1 MSNVRQNTSNFDP
14 LRNWEENGTAL
25 QPVTAGYNL
34 GTSGNEVGDLL
45 MTGSLGI
52 GATAPTAALQVIGD
66 THAGAGN
73 TGANCNFVGSG
84 AGTGNSGA
92 HCSAFGYRSLYSSSS
107 GSGNLAS
114 GYQALYS
121 NTSGSYNVASGYQ
134 CLYNNLTGKY
144 NTASGYQSLFNNTE
158 GDYNVASG
166 YENLRSNLSG
176 DHNISSGYQSL
187 YSNTS
192 GLFNL
197 GMGYQSLYSTTT
209 GSSNLGFG
217 YRSGRYIADGTTA
230 NVTSGTSI
238 YLGGN
243 TRALA
248 NGGANEIVIGDTAI
262 GLGSNTAVLGNSS
275 IATTRLQGSV
285 GIGRDVPAEALHVQL
300 NVRAN
305 GRFLASQGTAASPS
319 YGFSDDGDI
328 GLFRLTT
335 NTLGISTTGVTRLAI
350 GPTGNVGIGT
360 DTPDA
365 NALLDI
371 TSTTKAFLPPRM
383 TTTQKGAVASPT
395 AGMVVYDS
403 TLSKLA
409 VYTGAAWEAI
419 TSA

>member
-34 GTSGNEVGDLL
+34 GTSGNEVGNLL
-45 MTGSLGI
+45 MTGSLGIGTATPGQLLEVQVAGDGSAANFGNTSGRNLHIGAQTTPSGCWLGYGGDQDITILSTGNVGI
-52 GATAPTAALQVIGD
+52 GATAPTAALQVVGD

-73 TGANCNFVGSG
+73 TGTNCNFVGSG

-92 HCSAFGYRSLYSSSS
+92 NCSAFGY
-107 GSGNLAS
+107 
-114 GYQALYS
+114 
-121 NTSGSYNVASGYQ
+121 
-134 CLYNNLTGKY
+134 
-144 NTASGYQSLFNNTE
+144 QSLFSS
-158 GDYNVASG
+158 ASG
-166 YENLRSNLSG
+166 DSNSAVGMRCLYGITTGSNLSA
-176 DHNISSGYQSL
+176 L
-187 YSNTS
+187 
-192 GLFNL
+192 GL
-197 GMGYQSLYSTTT
+197 QA
-209 GSSNLGFG
+209 
-217 YRSGRYIADGTTA
+217 GRYIANGTTA
-230 NVTSGTSI
+230 NATSGTSV
-238 YLGGN
+238 YLGSN
-243 TRALA
+243 TKALA
-248 NGGANEIVIGDTAI
+248 DGGANEIVIGDTAI